1 MNFSEKS
8 SMFFGLPKSLYWN
21 IKWFGVKKG
30 IKLPVLLGHGCKLS
44 VNSKAR
50 IELPSKISFGLIKI
64 GINCGPFY
72 KGENSR
78 TYFILGENA
87 VISFKGK
94 CNINRGSVINV
105 TSGLCVLGNNFAA
118 NANFLLSC
126 EKKIV
131 MGENVLFGWNCTV
144 IDGDGHSV
152 IDSITHKKQNEP
164 EDILVGNHV
173 WVAANASLLKGCV
186 LGNNSVV
193 GYGSVVTGK
202 FNDNGGIIAGVPG
215 KTLKTNITWER

>member
-1 MNFSEKS
+1 MNFNEKS

-30 IKLPVLLGHGCKLS
+30 IKLPVLLGHGCKLC

-50 IELPSKISFGLIKI
+50 IELPPKISFGLIKI

-72 KGENSR
+72 K
-78 TYFILGENA
+78 
-87 VISFKGK
+87 
-94 CNINRGSVINV
+94 
-105 TSGLCVLGNNFAA
+105 
-118 NANFLLSC
+118 
-126 EKKIV
+126 
-131 MGENVLFGWNCTV
+131 GENVLFGWNCTV

-173 WVAANASLLKGCV
+173 WIAANASLLKGCV